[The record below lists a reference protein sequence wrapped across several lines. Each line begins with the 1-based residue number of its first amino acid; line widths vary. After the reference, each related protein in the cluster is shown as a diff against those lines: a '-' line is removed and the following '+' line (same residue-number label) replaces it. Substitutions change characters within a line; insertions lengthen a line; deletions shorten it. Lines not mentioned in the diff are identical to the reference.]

1 MEVVDDSPGPYTT
14 TGVEDNGSFDLSNYF
29 NLKDEDNQTIT
40 FTKIL
45 PKGYPKP
52 SFQNYLT
59 VSRQGQLSF
68 ITKPD
73 YEDEI
78 ANSGEF
84 MVRLTDGQFTI
95 WAILQIEVLDNN
107 DPPKPIAEKIQ
118 NPDLAVPLTFPVS
131 VTEDIRKSLFLADY
145 IEDEDAGEDY
155 RELFYTPGVVNYFNS
170 DREADGGTFTIDY
183 DAEGYPETINFV
195 PPPNEIGS
203 FSAELFFT
211 DGDNNST
218 INFLYEVEEV
228 YEPPVVAINSD
239 WFVDFDVNKSTPVLD
254 RGTWSFQ
261 IIEGERGVVQLLADD
276 MNDSIQWPS
285 SGLSPVHLPLIFVLL
300 RILITVD

>member
-1 MEVVDDSPGPYTT
+1 MTITVSHPSVTGPPEFYDYDYQIVLIDAPDPPRIKDGYAGKFVPQDPENWPDVYHFQQKLEIVEVVDDSPGPYTT

-155 RELFYTPGVVNYFNS
+155 RGAFYTPGVVNYFNS

-218 INFLYEVEEV
+218 INFLYEVEEG
-228 YEPPVVAINSD
+228 I
-239 WFVDFDVNKSTPVLD
+239 
-254 RGTWSFQ
+254 
-261 IIEGERGVVQLLADD
+261 
-276 MNDSIQWPS
+276 
-285 SGLSPVHLPLIFVLL
+285 
-300 RILITVD
+300 